1 MNNKYQ
7 FAGLMETESSAGDA
21 ALLFAAL
28 EKINHRLDK
37 IEISLADPRTATP
50 NPISTHPSTER
61 FAVAEAIADEIF
73 AGIQKEKAC
82 TFEPN
87 GKPCDHC
94 SMCSSRGF

>member
-1 MNNKYQ
+1 MNNKYKH
-7 FAGLMETESSAGDA
+7 AGSMETESSAGDA

-28 EKINHRLDK
+28 EKIKHRLDK
-37 IEISLADPRTATP
+37 IEISLADPLFASA
-50 NPISTHPSTER
+50 NPKSTHPSTER

-73 AGIQKEKAC
+73 AGIQNEKAC

-94 SMCSSRGF
+94 SMCSCRGF

>member
-1 MNNKYQ
+1 MNNKYKL
-7 FAGLMETESSAGDA
+7 AGSMETESSAGDA

-28 EKINHRLDK
+28 EKINHRLDM
-37 IEISLADPRTATP
+37 IEISLANPRSAIP
-50 NPISTHPSTER
+50 NPKSTHPSTER
-61 FAVAEAIADEIF
+61 FSVAEAIADEIF
-73 AGIQKEKAC
+73 AGIQNEKAC